1 MYTQASDVLT
11 ISRFEPKVLHSQS
24 PKNPVL
30 KCYQQTT
37 VKVVS
42 RLDLM
47 QCCQNATYQTQ

>member
-1 MYTQASDVLT
+1 VLT

-47 QCCQNATYQTQ
+47 QCLQNATYQTQ